1 VSVAP
6 IIRFSEVALSMGGV
20 RICDRLDLDVRPGE
34 FLCILGPSGCGKSTA
49 LRVMSGL
56 LPFESGT
63 VAIDGESPEQRWR
76 DVAFVFQSPRLLPW
90 RSARDNVMLGM
101 QLRFP
106 ERSREE
112 IARRAE
118 ELLGMVG
125 LADDGDK
132 FPRMLSGGER
142 QRVALARALA
152 VDPRIIL
159 MDEPFSALD
168 PNTRRRMRDELV
180 ALWQQTRK
188 TVVFVTHDVEEA
200 LVLAD
205 RIVLLSPKPTHVV
218 ETIELSRPRPRRI
231 EADPQLAAHRDR
243 LYARFAELGS
253 IGATTE
259 EEGLP
264 C

>member
-1 VSVAP
+1 VSSAP
-6 IIRFSEVALSMGGV
+6 IISFSRVGLSIAGA
-20 RICDRLDLDVRPGE
+20 RIYDELHLDVRSGE
-34 FLCILGPSGCGKSTA
+34 FFCILGPSGCGKSTE

-56 LPFESGT
+56 LPFESGSVT
-63 VAIDGESPEQRWR
+63 VAGQPPDQCWR

-90 RSARDNVMLGM
+90 RTARENVMLGM

-106 ERSREE
+106 ERSSTEV
-112 IARRAE
+112 ARRAD
-118 ELLGMVG
+118 ELIGIVG
-125 LADDGDK
+125 LAGDAGN

-168 PNTRRRMRDELV
+168 PNTRHRMREELV
-180 ALWQQTRK
+180 ALWQQTEK

-205 RIVLLSPKPTHVV
+205 RIVLLSAKPARVV
-218 ETIELSRPRPRRI
+218 ETVEVTAERPRQIDSDPRLITLRK
-231 EADPQLAAHRDR
+231 R
-243 LYARFAELGS
+243 LYARFAELGTTAA
-253 IGATTE
+253 ITE
-259 EEGLP
+259 EGEVR